1 MQCKMFVIPDY
12 QITCRKCAFNVQM
25 HSSNTNL
32 IFVHGITP
40 QIQPYV
46 VYSRYKEFLKT
57 FSLNLECIFLCRSL
71 YKRVLIVAFD
81 K

>member
-1 MQCKMFVIPDY
+1 MFVISDY

-57 FSLNLECIFLCRSL
+57 FGLNLEIFFYVGFFTKEYLL
-71 YKRVLIVAFD
+71 
-81 K
+81 